1 MAHAAIPELPS
12 RRQWKA
18 RPAPY
23 DDISPA
29 ITNNAAEAYDRPREL
44 HPKLNN
50 LSIHISPSPPCPV
63 RHCSPSKLVFV
74 AQYIC

>member
-18 RPAPY
+18 RPAPC
-23 DDISPA
+23 DNDISPA
-29 ITNNAAEAYDRPREL
+29 ITTRAAKAYHCPREL
-44 HPKLNN
+44 HLKLNN
-50 LSIHISPSPPCPV
+50 PSIHISPPPSCPV
-63 RHCSPSKLVFV
+63 RHCCPSKLVS